1 MDRDTQPRFRNALP
15 IRWAGLQAGR
25 HFDRSSRLVLA
36 LALALVLAS
45 AVQKAYRFSLP
56 TDGFSTSQ
64 SAETEVPVFQENLLG
79 EPSPLRQGDVFV
91 AVNGLSHEALRQNA
105 SAFRRPVDVR
115 AGEALRYTVM
125 RDGRELTLAVP
136 QHNWTIA
143 GVARAVREGILTGG
157 LSAYTTWLAVI
168 IAAFVYGQRP
178 GNTTARLMLLFY
190 AVELTVFVSRLA
202 SSFSVADLL
211 YPAAF
216 WPALLTGHAIYG
228 VLTAPLL
235 LHLCLT
241 FPTPQ
246 GFLQGRP
253 WLLVGVYTLPSFL
266 FLADILSNREWVVPV
281 RPVLSYSLVA
291 LYTLLGVTAL
301 TNTFFSAKDPIRRA
315 QIRWFAFGFAVSSL
329 TSLLWVANVFGFL
342 PEPLAVGLSAFPSGL
357 LLTTCLAMAVLRYR
371 LFDIDLV
378 INHTLVY
385 GALTASVVGVY
396 VLVVGGIG
404 ALFRTQS
411 FVVSLL
417 ATGLVA
423 VLFHP
428 LRERLQRFVN
438 RLLYGERDEP
448 YALLS
453 KLSQQIEGALVP
465 EEVLPTILET
475 VTRALKLPYASVLFY
490 YREGNAT
497 IAEHGAL
504 SSPPVVFPLTYQGE
518 TFGEMRLGTRAA
530 DEAFSPA
537 EARLLTTIT
546 RQASVA
552 AYAARQTV
560 DLKRSRE
567 RLVATREEERLRI
580 RRDLHDG
587 IGPTLAGLGL
597 QASALKHLFRN
608 DPDAAEQA
616 VDELKAEL
624 GRAAGELRQL
634 VHDLR
639 PPSLDQLG
647 FLEAL
652 RQLVETLNFDDN
664 NGSALPAIRLEL
676 PAAADLPAATE
687 VALYR
692 IVQEALT
699 NALKHARA
707 RHIVV
712 RLQVDDAVSLTICD
726 DGIGLPDL
734 PRAGVGLHSMRERTE
749 ELNGTFEIT
758 SRVGQGTKVRASLP
772 VYRA

>member
-1 MDRDTQPRFRNALP
+1 M
-15 IRWAGLQAGR
+15 GLQAGR
-25 HFDRSSRLVLA
+25 HFDRSSRFVLA
-36 LALALVLAS
+36 LALALVLVS
-45 AVQKAYRFSLP
+45 VVQKAYRFSLP
-56 TDGFSTSQ
+56 TDGFSTAQ

-79 EPSPLRQGDVFV
+79 EPSALRQGDVFV

-105 SAFRRPVDVR
+105 SAFHRPVEVR
-115 AGEALRYTVM
+115 AGETLRYTVL

-136 QHNWTIA
+136 QSHWTIV
-143 GVARAVREGILTGG
+143 GVARALRAGIFNGG
-157 LSAYTTWLAVI
+157 LSTYTTWLAIV
-168 IAAFVYGQRP
+168 IAAFVYWQRP
-178 GNTTARLMLLFY
+178 RNTTARLMLLFY
-190 AVELTVFVSRLA
+190 TVELAVFISRLA
-202 SSFSVADLL
+202 SPFSVADLL
-211 YPAAF
+211 FPTAF
-216 WPALLTGHAIYG
+216 WSALLAGHAIYG

-266 FLADILSNREWVVPV
+266 FLSDILSSSEWVVPV
-281 RPVLSYSLVA
+281 RPVLSYSVVA

-315 QIRWFAFGFAVSSL
+315 QVRWFAFGFAVSSL
-329 TSLLWVANVFGFL
+329 ASLLWVANVFGLL
-342 PEPLAVGLSAFPSGL
+342 PGPVAAGLSAFPSGL
-357 LLTTCLAMAVLRYR
+357 FLTLCLAVAVLRYR
-371 LFDIDLV
+371 LFDIDLI
-378 INHTLVY
+378 INRTLVY
-385 GALTASVVGVY
+385 GALTACVVGVY

-423 VLFHP
+423 LLFHP

-453 KLSQQIEGALVP
+453 KLSQQVEGTLVP

-475 VTRALKLPYASVLFY
+475 ITRALKLPYASVLFH
-490 YREGNAT
+490 YREGNAI

-504 SSPPVVFPLTYQGE
+504 SSQAVAFPLTYQGE

-546 RQASVA
+546 QQVGVA

-567 RLVATREEERLRI
+567 RLIAAREEERLRI

-597 QASALKHLFRN
+597 QASSLKHLLRN
-608 DPDAAEQA
+608 DPGAAEEA
-616 VDELKAEL
+616 IDELKAEL
-624 GRAAGELRQL
+624 GRAAGEIRQL

-647 FLEAL
+647 LLEAL
-652 RQLVETLNFDDN
+652 KQLVETLSADG
-664 NGSALPAIRLEL
+664 NGFAQPTISLEL

-699 NALKHARA
+699 NAVKHARA

-712 RLQVDDAVSLTICD
+712 RLRVDDAVSLTIRD
-726 DGIGLPDL
+726 DGLGLPDV
-734 PRAGVGLHSMRERTE
+734 PRAGVGLHSMRERAE
-749 ELNGTFEIT
+749 ELGGTFEIG
-758 SRVGQGTKVRASLP
+758 SRAGQGAKVCASLP
-772 VYRA
+772 LHRS